1 MYVSSSLH
9 REGSRLLCR
18 EGPSEADRVDFE
30 LVALVCSLH
39 FTLQLHSLPVK
50 NSKMKRQAQ
59 ICLKMLSHMRPPLS
73 KQRSLTYRM
82 L

>member
-1 MYVSSSLH
+1 MQ
-9 REGSRLLCR
+9 
-18 EGPSEADRVDFE
+18 
-30 LVALVCSLH
+30 
-39 FTLQLHSLPVK
+39 LQSLPVK